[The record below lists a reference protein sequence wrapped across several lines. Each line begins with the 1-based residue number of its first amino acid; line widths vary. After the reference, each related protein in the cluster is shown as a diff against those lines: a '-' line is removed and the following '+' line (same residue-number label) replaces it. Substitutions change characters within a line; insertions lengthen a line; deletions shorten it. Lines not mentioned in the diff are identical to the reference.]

1 MNCPL
6 ERCDGSGWLLTEDDQ
21 AIPCECRGERRKR
34 AGPGVVS
41 QVIPKRFRGVSFD
54 RPPVPDLDPT
64 VVKEVKRYVAGLES
78 FIEEGRGLW
87 FMGDVGTGKTTLAMI
102 VSRAALERGL
112 SVAIYSLPRLLAEI
126 RRTYDQDT
134 ESTYFDFFK
143 QLVKVDLLHI
153 DDVGAERQTDWVL
166 EQLYALI
173 NERYEQKKAVMITT
187 NLGPDDLREQIGERT
202 VSRLVEI
209 CENPLPLMGIDMRTV
224 YPQAGVERA

>member
-1 MNCPL
+1 M
-6 ERCDGSGWLLTEDDQ
+6 
-21 AIPCECRGERRKR
+21 R
-34 AGPGVVS
+34 AGSDVVS

-64 VVKEVKRYVAGLES
+64 VVREVKRYVAGLES

-102 VSRAALERGL
+102 VSKAALEQGL

-126 RRTYDQDT
+126 RKTYDQNT
-134 ESTYFDFFK
+134 ESTYFNFFK
-143 QLVKVDLLHI
+143 QLVKVDLLQI

-209 CENPLPLMGIDMRTV
+209 CEDPLPLMGIDLRKV
-224 YPQAGVERA
+224 YPQAGGKHA